1 MIAYVVIVQNT
12 QTLNKAYIDDL
23 VSRLVTLVNDNLMMR
38 ATIQRQIERIN
49 SLELIINNYKNKENE
64 RLDNI

>member
-1 MIAYVVIVQNT
+1 M
-12 QTLNKAYIDDL
+12 NKDYIDDL

-38 ATIQRQIERIN
+38 ATIQRKTDRIYD
-49 SLELIINNYKNKENE
+49 LETIINNYKNKKNE

>member
-1 MIAYVVIVQNT
+1 MT
-12 QTLNKAYIDDL
+12 KAYIDDL

-38 ATIQRQIERIN
+38 ATIQRQIEKIN
-49 SLELIINNYKNKENE
+49 TLEILINNYKNKENE

>member
-1 MIAYVVIVQNT
+1 M

-38 ATIQRQIERIN
+38 ATIQRQIEKIN
-49 SLELIINNYKNKENE
+49 TLEILINNYKNKENE

>member
-1 MIAYVVIVQNT
+1 M
-12 QTLNKAYIDDL
+12 QTLNKQYIDDL

-38 ATIQRQIERIN
+38 ATIQRQIEKIN
-49 SLELIINNYKNKENE
+49 TLEILINNYKNKENE

>member
-1 MIAYVVIVQNT
+1 M